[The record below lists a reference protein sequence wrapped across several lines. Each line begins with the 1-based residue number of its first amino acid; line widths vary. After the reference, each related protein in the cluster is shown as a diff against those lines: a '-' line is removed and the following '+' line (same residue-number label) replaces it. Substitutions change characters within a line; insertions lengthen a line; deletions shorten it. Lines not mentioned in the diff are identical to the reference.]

1 MKDIVSKQIF
11 DEYPDYIRGVVV
23 ARNISNYG
31 ERTVL
36 SNLLKN
42 AQESI
47 RREISLQ
54 DLVNHPRIANWRK
67 AYSNFGVKP
76 KKFPSSI
83 ESLVRRVIKG
93 KEICYINTLVAIFN
107 YFSLTHRVP
116 SGGDDLDIVCG
127 DLSLRFANGNEIFI
141 PFNSHEVEHPIPG
154 EVIYANDEKILC
166 RCWNWRQGAQ
176 TKLTPSTKNV
186 KINVDCL
193 PPVQY
198 EEAEMITKELA
209 ELVGKFCG
217 GHVRY
222 YLLEKN
228 QPEVV
233 I

>member
-31 ERTVL
+31 EGMDL

-42 AQESI
+42 AQENI

-54 DLVNHPRIANWRK
+54 DLVSHPHIANWRE
-67 AYSNFGVKP
+67 AYSKFGVKP

-93 KEICYINTLVAIFN
+93 KEIRYINTLVALFN
-107 YFSLTHRVP
+107 YFSLKHRVP

-127 DLSLRFANGNEIFI
+127 DLCLRYANGDEIFI
-141 PFNSHEVEHPIPG
+141 PFNSNEAEHPIPG
-154 EVIYANDEKILC
+154 EVIYADDEKILC

-176 TKLTPSTKNV
+176 TKLAPSTKNV

-193 PPVQY
+193 PPIRY
-198 EEAEMITKELA
+198 EESEKITKELA
-209 ELVGKFCG
+209 VLVRKFCG
-217 GHVRY
+217 GSVRY